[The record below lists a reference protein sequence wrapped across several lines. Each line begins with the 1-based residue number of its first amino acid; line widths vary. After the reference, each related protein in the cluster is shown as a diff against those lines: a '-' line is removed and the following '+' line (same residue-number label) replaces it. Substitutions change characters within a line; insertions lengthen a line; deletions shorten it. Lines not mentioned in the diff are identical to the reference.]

1 MSIDMQE
8 QIDQLRAKTDSRIS
22 SLKKEV
28 RNLAELNG
36 KMQIDLENLMRD
48 TDSRMKYN
56 ESIIAK
62 LKIELLKKPSITNN
76 ITHSNAFDFASEI
89 KRTVDIKF
97 ITELYRNK

>member
-1 MSIDMQE
+1 MQE